1 MISPY
6 FYDMKKLHRKKLYL
20 KSIIMKKRNFFLLL
34 SFVFLCLQTQ
44 AQKVNLHPQRTIKV
58 EANDSRETI
67 IEKAIHIAPDVN
79 QLSALQNEFIAFV
92 HFGPNT
98 FTRMEWGNGKED
110 PKVFDLKTLDTDQW
124 CETMKAAGMKMVVL
138 TVKHHDGFVL
148 WQSRYTKHGI
158 MSTGF
163 KNGKGDILK
172 ELSESCRKYGLKLGI
187 YLSPADLFQ
196 IESPNG
202 LYGNLSKYTKRTI
215 PREIPGRPF
224 KNKTRFEFVVDD
236 YNEYFLNQLFELL
249 TEYGPVHEVLF
260 DGAHP
265 KRKGGQ
271 TYNYIAW
278 KQLIK
283 TLAPHAVIFGREDV
297 RWCGNEGGGT
307 RNTEWNVI
315 PYREN
320 PDTMNDFS
328 DLTSNDLGSREALFS
343 MERPFYLHYQPAE
356 TNTSI
361 REGWF
366 YRDDTHQKVRSAD
379 DVFDIYERAVGGNSI
394 FLLNIPPNREG
405 KFSEADVN
413 VLKEVGKRIDETYG
427 IDLLKGAKGA
437 SQVLDG
443 KMNTYVSLDKQPRE
457 IIISAVRPVTM
468 NRIAIREAISSY
480 GERVERHAVDA
491 YINGEWKEIARA
503 TNIGYRRIL
512 RFPEVTTDKI
522 RVRILESRSV
532 PVISSVSAYYY
543 QTRPPMVSAKRD
555 VKGLVSI
562 EPAKK
567 YFYWNFTGQNSEANL
582 NQGYRIFYTTDGK
595 EPNVTSMEYKE
606 PFFMENAELK
616 AISIL
621 NGKKGALYEEQF
633 GLVKQDWKIYNASSE
648 TSKHSAKNV
657 MDENPDTYWMSEEG
671 AEMHFISIDL
681 GKKEQLKG
689 FAYIPQRQNARGML
703 EKGIFKISDD
713 GQSWREIESFEFG
726 NLIND
731 PTKRS
736 HYFKNAVTARYIR
749 IEVTKIAADGNVVT
763 MAESDLF

>member
-1 MISPY
+1 
-6 FYDMKKLHRKKLYL
+6 MKKLHRKKLYL

-249 TEYGPVHEVLF
+249 TEYGPVHEVWF

-328 DLTSNDLGSREALFS
+328 DLT
-343 MERPFYLHYQPAE
+343 
-356 TNTSI
+356 TS
-361 REGWF
+361 
-366 YRDDTHQKVRSAD
+366 VR
-379 DVFDIYERAVGGNSI
+379 
-394 FLLNIPPNREG
+394 
-405 KFSEADVN
+405 
-413 VLKEVGKRIDETYG
+413 
-427 IDLLKGAKGA
+427 
-437 SQVLDG
+437 
-443 KMNTYVSLDKQPRE
+443 
-457 IIISAVRPVTM
+457 
-468 NRIAIREAISSY
+468 
-480 GERVERHAVDA
+480 
-491 YINGEWKEIARA
+491 
-503 TNIGYRRIL
+503 
-512 RFPEVTTDKI
+512 
-522 RVRILESRSV
+522 
-532 PVISSVSAYYY
+532 
-543 QTRPPMVSAKRD
+543 
-555 VKGLVSI
+555 
-562 EPAKK
+562 
-567 YFYWNFTGQNSEANL
+567 
-582 NQGYRIFYTTDGK
+582 
-595 EPNVTSMEYKE
+595 
-606 PFFMENAELK
+606 
-616 AISIL
+616 
-621 NGKKGALYEEQF
+621 
-633 GLVKQDWKIYNASSE
+633 
-648 TSKHSAKNV
+648 
-657 MDENPDTYWMSEEG
+657 
-671 AEMHFISIDL
+671 
-681 GKKEQLKG
+681 
-689 FAYIPQRQNARGML
+689 
-703 EKGIFKISDD
+703 
-713 GQSWREIESFEFG
+713 
-726 NLIND
+726 
-731 PTKRS
+731 
-736 HYFKNAVTARYIR
+736 
-749 IEVTKIAADGNVVT
+749 
-763 MAESDLF
+763 